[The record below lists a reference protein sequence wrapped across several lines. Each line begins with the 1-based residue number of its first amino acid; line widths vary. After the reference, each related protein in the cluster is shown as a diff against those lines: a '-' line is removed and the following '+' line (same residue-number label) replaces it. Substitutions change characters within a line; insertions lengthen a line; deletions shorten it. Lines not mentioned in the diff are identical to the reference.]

1 MSKRPTHRAVR
12 LLERFCPPELF
23 EGIAGD
29 LEEQFEEDVFTMGE
43 KHAKRRLLGNALK
56 FFRPGILLRNNFRLR
71 LTQTIMIGSYA
82 KIASR
87 NIMKRK
93 MYSFINAF
101 GLSIGMA
108 FCVLIYLFILD
119 ERSFDQFHVNKN
131 RIYRLEG
138 KNYDLHDEQPEMY
151 EENAWLQLG
160 LQQVLK
166 DEFPEVEK
174 ATRFNPNTDC
184 VLRYKSKVFTEQ
196 VAFVDNDFFSMFSF
210 PLLAGRAE
218 TLLKNKNEVV
228 LTPPVVKKY
237 FGDEDPLGKI
247 VTLDIGGEKDLI
259 VTGVIESPPANS
271 SLDFQI
277 LVSTELRQGYERHV
291 TQWGSFNSPL
301 FFQLYPSASEAA
313 LKAKLD
319 KLVERRM
326 KNMIERWKD
335 QSRKPVPD
343 DVKVFEYVFT
353 KLTDIHLKTRV
364 GWTRVS
370 DVKYSWI
377 LGGIAVLILLIACI
391 NYISLALTTSASRR
405 TEVGVRKVVGAQK
418 SQLMYQFGFESIL
431 LSLISMV
438 VGIVLVIL
446 FLPSF
451 NAFTGKSITLS
462 VGLIPDVL
470 PYSLAIAIF
479 VGVVAGSYPSLFL
492 SGFKPAI
499 VLKGRF
505 TSKLQAGFTRPL
517 VILQF
522 ALSAFLIISSMIMY
536 RQMRFIATKDLGFS
550 QEQVIVIPTQSGWNA
565 ESDKTVARFR
575 NKLQQQKRVI
585 SVAGVSSSFARG
597 INIYGYK
604 VGEEH
609 KSAFVYCVDPYYIPL
624 LDLKLIQGRNFDE
637 RIAADSTAIIVNE
650 ALVKDMGWKDP
661 LNQYLNWKEDSTGL
675 GYKVIGVV
683 KDYHFRPLSEEISPM
698 FLSIDS
704 KAVGYLENMMVKVTP
719 EDLPGSVEML
729 RRVWSEVSPAMPFD
743 FAFLD
748 QDVANQYESYD
759 RWMRIMGF
767 STGFAILIS
776 CLGLFGLSG
785 VNAINRTKE
794 IGIRKVM
801 GADVV
806 NIFVL
811 LNKQYT
817 LLAFV
822 SFLIAGPASWYVM
835 NKWLADFKFSVD
847 IGWDL
852 FAMGLLAGLIISI
865 LTVSYHAIRTAL
877 LNPADTLKHE

>member
-1 MSKRPTHRAVR
+1 
-12 LLERFCPPELF
+12 
-23 EGIAGD
+23 
-29 LEEQFEEDVFTMGE
+29 
-43 KHAKRRLLGNALK
+43 
-56 FFRPGILLRNNFRLR
+56 
-71 LTQTIMIGSYA
+71 MIRSYV

-108 FCVLIYLFILD
+108 FCILIYLFILD
-119 ERSFDQFHVNKN
+119 ERSFDQFHVNKD
-131 RIYRLEG
+131 RIYRLEAR
-138 KNYDLHDEQPEMY
+138 NYDLWSDQPGKYDES
-151 EENAWLQLG
+151 AWLQLG
-160 LQQVLK
+160 LMQVLK

-174 ATRFNPNTDC
+174 VTRFNPNSSY
-184 VLRYKSKVFTEQ
+184 VVRYKSNVFTEQ
-196 VAFVDNDFFSMFSF
+196 IAFADNDFFSMFSF
-210 PLLAGRAE
+210 PVLAGRAQ
-218 TLLKNKNEVV
+218 TLLKNRNEVV
-228 LTPPVVKKY
+228 LTPPMVKKY
-237 FGDEDPLGKI
+237 FGNEDPLGKI
-247 VTLDIGGEKDLI
+247 ITIDIAGEKDLI
-259 VTGVIESPPANS
+259 VTGIVESPPANS

-277 LVSTELRQGYERHV
+277 LVSTELRQNYERQV
-291 TQWGSFNSPL
+291 TQWGAFNSPL
-301 FFQLYPSASEAA
+301 FFQIYPTASEGAV
-313 LKAKLD
+313 KSKLD
-319 KLVERRM
+319 KFVDRRM
-326 KNMIERWKD
+326 KDMIERWKK
-335 QSRKPVPD
+335 QSNKAVPS
-343 DVKVFEYVFT
+343 DVKVFQYVFT
-353 KLTDIHLKTRV
+353 KLPDIHLKTNV
-364 GWTRVS
+364 GWTRAS
-370 DVKYSWI
+370 DIQYSWI

-391 NYISLALTTSASRR
+391 NYISLALTTSTSRR

-438 VGIVLVIL
+438 VGIVLVVL

-451 NAFTGKSITLS
+451 NSFTGKNISLS
-462 VGLIPDVL
+462 AGLILNVL
-470 PYSLAIAIF
+470 PYSFAIAIL
-479 VGVVAGSYPSLFL
+479 VGLMAGAYPSLFL
-492 SGFKPAI
+492 SGFKPAL

-505 TSKLQAGFTRPL
+505 TSRLQAGFTRPL

-550 QEQVIVIPTQSGWNA
+550 QEQVIVIPTQAGWNS

-585 SVAGVSSSFARG
+585 SVAGVSSSFNRG

-609 KSAFVYCVDPYYIPL
+609 KSAFVYGVDPNYIPL
-624 LDLKLIQGRNFDE
+624 LDLELIEGRNFDE
-637 RIAADSTAIIVNE
+637 RIATDTTAVIVNE
-650 ALVKDMGWKDP
+650 ALVKDMKWSDP
-661 LNQYLNWKEDSTGL
+661 LNEYLNWREDSTGL
-675 GYKVIGVV
+675 GYKVIGVL
-683 KDYHFRPLSEEISPM
+683 KDYHFRSLSEEIAPM
-698 FLSIDS
+698 FLSINS
-704 KAVGYLENMMVKVTP
+704 KTVGHLENIMVKVTP
-719 EDLPGSVEML
+719 DDLPGSVEML
-729 RRVWSEVSPAMPFD
+729 RKTWSEVSPDVPFE

-801 GADVV
+801 GAEIV
-806 NIFVL
+806 NIFIL
-811 LNKQYT
+811 LNRQYI
-817 LLAFV
+817 LLASV

-835 NKWLADFKFSVD
+835 NKWLADFKFSIE
-847 IGWDL
+847 IGWEL
-852 FAMGLLAGLIISI
+852 FAMGLVAGLIISL